1 MAHRYHTRSRD
12 QQTLRLLGAAG
23 LLLLY
28 LLSATPAAPALT
40 ALVARID
47 RAHQVFLQPT
57 ANGTEIVLHHRHA
70 ASVAHHHGFV
80 ARALTALALPASPS
94 QRDHILQFAD
104 GGSTLRAR
112 ASSLDPTPERNSAT
126 AFALAPSTS
135 RPSHPNHFLPSG
147 PCPPPGLD
155 RSASGVRFTV
165 LLI

>member
-1 MAHRYHTRSRD
+1 M
-12 QQTLRLLGAAG
+12 LGATA

-28 LLSATPAAPALT
+28 LLSATPATPALT

-57 ANGTEIVLHHRHA
+57 ANGTEIVLHHRHPPT
-70 ASVAHHHGFV
+70 VAHHHGFV

-112 ASSLDPTPERNSAT
+112 ASSFDPAPERTCAT
-126 AFALAPSTS
+126 SFTPAPAASGS
-135 RPSHPNHFLPSG
+135 FHSNHFLPSG
-147 PCPPPGLD
+147 PRPPPGLC
-155 RSASGVRFTV
+155 RGTSGIRFTV